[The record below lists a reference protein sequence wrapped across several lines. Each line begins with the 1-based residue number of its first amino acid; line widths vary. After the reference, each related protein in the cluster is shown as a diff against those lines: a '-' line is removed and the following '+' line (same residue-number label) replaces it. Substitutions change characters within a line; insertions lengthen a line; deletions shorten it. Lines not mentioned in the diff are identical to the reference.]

1 MLSLALVLPCVNIF
15 HSSCRQLIHA
25 GQPRLSD
32 EQRALVWGWLLERL
46 STEGHVGRVVSSPVS
61 NEGVLSLEEELS
73 QRIVTPTVFDSL
85 GGCIL
90 NIKTIIIRGI
100 VSDIFLCKCKA
111 LFREDYYANSKLI
124 YGHMII
130 IYTSMDLISL
140 RIYHS
145 SGILSKPIRQ
155 IASNVLKMVQYDMSG
170 PPAVTLYK
178 VLLAYLQVDSN
189 HNSSRTK
196 EVEK

>member
-1 MLSLALVLPCVNIF
+1 M
-15 HSSCRQLIHA
+15 
-25 GQPRLSD
+25 
-32 EQRALVWGWLLERL
+32 
-46 STEGHVGRVVSSPVS
+46 GRVISSPVS

-73 QRIVTPTVFDSL
+73 QRIVTLTVFDSL
-85 GGCIL
+85 GGCVL

-124 YGHMII
+124 YGHI
-130 IYTSMDLISL
+130 SLISL